1 MNYLVILDPG
11 HGMNTSGKRTP
22 LFPDDSFMREN
33 EFNRNV
39 VRKIDGLLEPYE
51 NIDVAF
57 TTTEKRDISLEERV
71 SRVNALYDKVKNLY
85 DKIVLISVHANA
97 LTGAWGKQNG
107 TETYYYTTNNID
119 KIFADVI
126 HKNLVRSIKLTD
138 RGIKPAEFYIIKN
151 VKMTA
156 CLCECAYMDNL
167 EEAKLL
173 MKDDFRQA
181 CAEGIVNGLKEYFGM
196 NDIKVDYKSYNDGT
210 RELRGNPVDL
220 TNKIVN
226 KSNRS
231 IEEQNCVNGTF
242 FYPDGKGSFYSTSIL
257 IVDGKIYQN
266 DANHLYDFNAPQSVF
281 IVYKNG
287 KVDMKR
293 VKHATELDY
302 KNIKVAVGG
311 VGLRNTLDSSFR
323 YSPVTEGFKA
333 GYRLQDGK
341 WVDYTDV
348 LQTRPKTVIGYNKTN
363 GKAYLLARSNI
374 SHGSLINLISDNS
387 TGEAYDIALS
397 LDGGGSTF
405 MNNKDDMIVKGDGRI
420 IHNIIGFGL

>member
-1 MNYLVILDPG
+1 MNHLIILDPG
-11 HGMNTSGKRTP
+11 HGLNTSGKRTP

-33 EFNRNV
+33 NFNRNV

-51 NIDVAF
+51 NIDVVF
-57 TTTEKRDISLEERV
+57 TTTEKRDISLEERAD
-71 SRVNALYDKVKNLY
+71 RVNVLYDKVKNLY

-107 TETYYYTTNNID
+107 TETYYYTTNNTD
-119 KIFADVI
+119 KMFADVI
-126 HKNLVRSIKLTD
+126 HRNLVRSIKLND

-196 NDIKVDYKSYNDGT
+196 NDIKVDYKAYKDGT
-210 RELRGNPVDL
+210 RELRGNPLDL
-220 TNKIVN
+220 TDKIVN
-226 KSNRS
+226 KSNRN
-231 IEEQNCVNGTF
+231 IGEQNCVNGTF
-242 FYPDGKGSFYSTSIL
+242 FYPDGKGSLYSTSIL
-257 IVDGKIYQN
+257 IIDGKIYQN
-266 DANHLYDFNAPQSVF
+266 DANHLYDFDAPQSVF

-311 VGLRNTLDSSFR
+311 VGLRNTLDSSFK
-323 YSPVTEGFKA
+323 YSPVTEGFKV

-341 WVDYTDV
+341 KVDYTDV

-363 GKAYLLARSNI
+363 GKVYLLARSNI

-405 MNNKDDMIVKGDGRI
+405 LNNKDDMIIKGDGRI